1 MFRTITALL
10 IALVVSVIIGA
21 FQILMLDIAAIQDI
35 LANPNIT
42 TELASLGSVLF
53 AQLIFPYTFALGG
66 AFAPLVAL
74 GVAGFIAGL
83 ISKSGARMLAVS
95 IISIVLFFLGYA
107 LLSMGAALELTVLAA
122 LAQNIAIDLGVSF
135 GLLFIPGV
143 IGASLTS
150 EDY

>member
-10 IALVVSVIIGA
+10 IALVVSIIIGA
-21 FQILMLDIAAIQDI
+21 FQILALDIAAIQAI

-42 TELASLGSVLF
+42 AELASLGSVLF

-83 ISKSGARMLAVS
+83 ISKSGARMLVVS
-95 IISIVLFFLGYA
+95 LISIVLFFLGYA
-107 LLSMGAALELTVLAA
+107 LLSMGAALELTVLIS

>member
-10 IALVVSVIIGA
+10 IALVVAIIIGA
-21 FQILMLDIAAIQDI
+21 FQILALDISAIQAI

-83 ISKSGARMLAVS
+83 ISKSGARMLVVS
-95 IISIVLFFLGYA
+95 LISIVLFFLGYA
-107 LLSMGAALELTVLAA
+107 LLSMGAALELTALAA